1 MSHTDRPAAG
11 PATDAEKP
19 SRVSCDVDLSA
30 PGKQHGALTVP
41 HSRDDSAW
49 GSIMVPVTVINGGP
63 GPTIVFT
70 GGNHGDEYEGPISL
84 LKLANRLTAEEISG
98 RVIILPVM
106 NLPAVR
112 AAKRVSPIDGVNMNR
127 AFPGRRDGSVTQ
139 MICHFIA
146 SRILPEADVV
156 VDIHAGGKTLDFVP
170 SAVIHDLP
178 DPVMMEKSLAA
189 LKAFGAPLGLVLKEL
204 DSEGMLDT
212 VVEDM
217 GKVFISTELGGK
229 GTATASTV
237 AVADRGVRNMLQHF
251 GLMKPTAEPD
261 DPPAGVTETRIMGTP
276 DGDCFVVGRH
286 TGLYEPL
293 VDLGEP
299 VKAGQPIGAIHQF
312 EVTGTEPAVY
322 HARRDGILY
331 CRHVPG
337 LIQRG
342 DCLAVIA
349 VDR

>member
-1 MSHTDRPAAG
+1 MSQTDHPVAG
-11 PATDAEKP
+11 TSMESEKP
-19 SRVSCDVDLSA
+19 PRVSCDVDLFA
-30 PGKQHGALTVP
+30 LGKHHGALTVP
-41 HSRDDSAW
+41 YSRDDSAW
-49 GSIMVPVTVINGGP
+49 GSIMVPITVINGAP

-84 LKLANRLTAEEISG
+84 LKLANSLKPEDISG
-98 RVIILPVM
+98 RVIILPAM

-139 MICHFIA
+139 MICHYIA
-146 SRILPEADVV
+146 TCILPEADVV

-212 VVEDM
+212 TVETM

-229 GTATASTV
+229 GTATAATI
-237 AVADRGVRNMLQHF
+237 AIADRGVRNMLRHF
-251 GLMKPTAEPD
+251 GLMDTPPT
-261 DPPAGVTETRIMGTP
+261 GMTETRIMDTP

-286 TGLYEPL
+286 AGLYEPL

-299 VKAGQPIGAIHQF
+299 VKAGQPIGAIHEF
-312 EVTGTEPAVY
+312 ELTGTEPAVY
-322 HARRDGILY
+322 HAARDGILY

>member
-1 MSHTDRPAAG
+1 MSQIEPRPII
-11 PATDAEKP
+11 PATESDKP

-30 PGKQHGALTVP
+30 AGKQHGALTVP

-49 GSIMVPVTVINGGP
+49 GSIMVPITVINGGP
-63 GPTIVFT
+63 GPTLVFT

-84 LKLANRLTAEEISG
+84 LKLANHLKPDEILG

-112 AAKRVSPIDGVNMNR
+112 AGKRVSPIDNVNMNR
-127 AFPGRRDGSVTQ
+127 AFPGRCDGSVTE

-146 SRILPEADVV
+146 TRILPEADVV

-178 DPVMMEKSLAA
+178 DPYMMERSLAA

-212 VVEDM
+212 TVENM

-229 GTATASTV
+229 GTATPATI
-237 AVADRGVRNMLQHF
+237 ATADRGVRNMLRHF
-251 GLMKPTAEPD
+251 GLAKTPPSPE
-261 DPPAGVTETRIMGTP
+261 DPPAGSTETRIMGTP
-276 DGDCFVVGRH
+276 DGDCFIVSRH
-286 TGLYEPL
+286 AGLFEPL
-293 VDLGEP
+293 ADPG
-299 VKAGQPIGAIHQF
+299 
-312 EVTGTEPAVY
+312 
-322 HARRDGILY
+322 
-331 CRHVPG
+331 HVGKGGPSH
-337 LIQRG
+337 LRG
-342 DCLAVIA
+342 P
-349 VDR
+349 

>member
-1 MSHTDRPAAG
+1 MSQIDATAAASPAES
-11 PATDAEKP
+11 EKP
-19 SRVSCDVDLSA
+19 PRVSCDVDLSA
-30 PGKQHGALTVP
+30 AGKQHGALTVP
-41 HSRDDSAW
+41 YSRDDSAW
-49 GSIMVPVTVINGGP
+49 GSIMVPITVVNGGP

-84 LKLANRLTAEEISG
+84 LKLANRLTAEEVSG

-112 AAKRVSPIDGVNMNR
+112 AAKRVSPIDNVNMNR

-139 MICHFIA
+139 MICHYIA
-146 SRILPEADVV
+146 ARILPEADVV

-178 DPVMMEKSLAA
+178 DTPMMEKSLAA

-212 VVEDM
+212 TVEDM

-237 AVADRGVRNMLQHF
+237 AIADRGVRNMLHHF
-251 GLMKPTAEPD
+251 GLTKAPSEPD
-261 DPPAGVTETRIMGTP
+261 DPPAGLTETRLMGTP

-299 VKAGQPIGAIHQF
+299 VKAGQPIGAIHEF

-322 HARRDGILY
+322 HAKRDGILY